1 MANSPSIALPE
12 TPTLAVGLRGAA
24 WLDPDGAIEE
34 TDTAEARRRIQGGT
48 QPILCHAP
56 AVARRLG
63 IDPFPAFDILE
74 LFAFVRPAGFC
85 VPTPWGVGRALGFD
99 APSGLTQAT
108 VVLHRAAARL
118 LTELAE
124 ESAARGARPVA
135 RAMARGGWAWSGAV
149 LHALGVSEEGE
160 QTRAPGAGLDVW
172 RNIPKW
178 SEHAPPPP
186 PGSEPVDPA
195 EARQRLTALLGAE
208 AESRPSQADYAS
220 AVTAAFAPRAQ
231 AGTPHYVLAEA
242 GTGVGKTLGYLA
254 PASLWAEKNEAP
266 VWISTYT
273 RNLQHQIDDE
283 LDRLVPDPAAK
294 ANRVVLRKGREN
306 YLCLLNFEE
315 AVRGVAT
322 RQRDAVALGLM
333 ARWAARTR
341 DGSVTGGD
349 FPAWLVD
356 LLGGARTMALTD
368 HRGECIYSACEH
380 YDRCFIE
387 RSVRKARRAELVVA
401 NHALVMTLAARG
413 GAENGAAPTRYV
425 FDEGHHVF
433 DAADSAFSAYL
444 SGGEMAELRRWLR
457 GPEGRGRRRGRGLAR
472 RVEDL
477 LGEDAG
483 AHKALEAAL
492 SGARALP
499 DAGWRQRCADGQP
512 KGPAEAFLCAVRQHV
527 YARAP
532 DARSPYDLEAE
543 TTKPEQPLLDSAAAL
558 EDALHSLERPLR
570 QLRTGLAE
578 RLNSEADQLDTNTR
592 VRIESICRSLAHRAE
607 DLLKAWRHMLAALAV
622 ERPDEFVD
630 WFGVER
636 IEGRDID
643 VGMRRHWI
651 DPTLPFAEAV
661 IAPAHGALVTSATLR
676 DGSGDAE
683 ADWASAEARTGARHL
698 PQSTRATVPSP
709 FPYDELTRVLVV
721 TDVRKDDFN
730 QVAAAYRELFLASGG
745 GALGLFTAISRL
757 RAVHQRIAGALDTAG
772 LPLYAQHVDRLNLAT
787 LIDIFRAETDSCL
800 LGTDA
805 VRDGVDVP
813 GRSLR
818 LIVFDRVP
826 WPRPTILHKA
836 RRAAFGSRAYDDM
849 ITRLRLKQAY
859 GRLVRRADDRGVFV
873 LLDPMMPSRL
883 GGAFPEGVTMERVGL
898 ADAVAACKAFLQD
911 PAAAGDS

>member
-1 MANSPSIALPE
+1 MADISSIALPE
-12 TPTLAVGLRGAA
+12 TPTLTVGLRGAA
-24 WLDPDGAIEE
+24 WLAPDGTIEE
-34 TDTAEARRRIQGGT
+34 TGLAEARRRLRDGL

-56 AVARRLG
+56 ATARRLET
-63 IDPFPAFDILE
+63 DPFPAFDILE
-74 LFAFVRPAGFC
+74 LFAFVRPARFC
-85 VPTPWGVGRALGFD
+85 VPTPRGIAEALGLD
-99 APSGLTQAT
+99 APAGLSQAA

-118 LTELAE
+118 LAELTEE
-124 ESAARGARPVA
+124 TAARDARPVA
-135 RAMARGGWAWSGAV
+135 HAMARGGWAWSAAV
-149 LHALGVSEEGE
+149 LNALGIAGE
-160 QTRAPGAGLDVW
+160 AERMRAPGAGLDIW
-172 RNIPKW
+172 RKLSKW

-186 PGSEPVDPA
+186 PGNIPVEPA
-195 EARQRLTALLGAE
+195 EARQRLTLLLGNDAE
-208 AESRPSQADYAS
+208 ARPSQADYAS
-220 AVTAAFAPRAQ
+220 AVTAAFAPRVRPGEPQ
-231 AGTPHYVLAEA
+231 FVLAEA

-266 VWISTYT
+266 VWISTFT

-283 LDRLVPDPAAK
+283 LDRLFPNPAVK
-294 ANRVVLRKGREN
+294 ANKVVLRKGREN

-315 AVRGVAT
+315 AVRGVAV
-322 RQRDAVALGLM
+322 RQRDAIALGLM
-333 ARWAARTR
+333 ARWAARSR

-349 FPAWLVD
+349 FPSWLVD
-356 LLGGARTMALTD
+356 LLGAGRTMALTD
-368 HRGECIYSACEH
+368 RRGECIYSACDH

-387 RSVRKARRAELVVA
+387 RGVRKARRANLVVA

-413 GAENGAAPTRYV
+413 GGDNGTAPTRYV

-457 GPEGRGRRRGRGLAR
+457 GPEGRGRRRGRGLGA

-477 LGEDAG
+477 LGEEASARKSLDDALN
-483 AHKALEAAL
+483 A
-492 SGARALP
+492 ARALP
-499 DAGWRQRCADGQP
+499 DAGWRQRCTDGQP
-512 KGPAEAFLCAVRQHV
+512 KGPAEAFLCAARTHV

-532 DARSPYDLEAE
+532 DARTPFDLEAE
-543 TTKPEQPLLDSAAAL
+543 TTKPDEALLDAAAAL
-558 EDALHSLERPLR
+558 EDALHRLEQPLR
-570 QLRTGLAE
+570 RLRTGLAD
-578 RLNSEADQLDTNTR
+578 RLDSEADQLDTNTR

-607 DLLKAWRHMLAALAV
+607 DLLKAWRHMLAALAI
-622 ERPDEFVD
+622 ERPAEFVD

-643 VGMRRHWI
+643 VGLHRHWI
-651 DPTLPFAEAV
+651 DPTVPFAGV
-661 IAPAHGALVTSATLR
+661 VVAPAHGALITSATLR
-676 DGSGDAE
+676 DGSGDVE
-683 ADWASAEARTGARHL
+683 ADWAAAEARTGARHL
-698 PQSTRATVPSP
+698 PAAIRATVPSP
-709 FPYDELTRVLVV
+709 FPYHELTRVLVV
-721 TDVRKDDFN
+721 KDVRKDDLD
-730 QVAAAYRELFLASGG
+730 QVAAAYRELFLAAGG

-757 RAVHQRIAGALDTAG
+757 RAVHQRVADPLDAAG

-787 LIDIFRAETDSCL
+787 LIDIFRAETNSCL

-836 RRAAFGSRAYDDM
+836 RRAAFGARAYDDM
-849 ITRLRLKQAY
+849 ITRLRIKQAY

-883 GGAFPEGVTMERVGL
+883 GGAFPDGVAIERVGL
-898 ADAVAACKAFLQD
+898 AEAVAACREMRARL
-911 PAAAGDS
+911 PANGES